1 MLRNPFVLNGYIG
14 KEYFCDREHEVQKLL
29 EHISNGVNV
38 TLVSPRRVGKTGLIE
53 HLFHQKEVEENYYTF
68 LIDIYATKTIEE
80 MVAQMAKSILST
92 LKSRS
97 EKALQ
102 SFSSIVQSLRPTMTF
117 DNLGNPSWSIGVG
130 EIQSPQ
136 NSLDEIF
143 RYIENADKPCI
154 VAIDEFQTI
163 SEYPD
168 VKAEALLRTYVQHC
182 HNAQF
187 IFAGSKRTMIV
198 EMFSKH
204 SRPFYQSTTI
214 MSVPK
219 LDIEK
224 YRSFAVSHFE
234 KGGKG
239 LSSDV
244 VDEVYDMFEG
254 VTWYLQRVMNKLYM
268 LTPTSETCDNHYI
281 PNAIEDILDENQMA
295 YEALLYQIPSRQKAL
310 LMAICAEGKASSITS
325 TAFVRKHSLSSSSSV
340 QSAIRGLLDKEL
352 VTSENGAYEV
362 YDKFLAIW
370 LNR

>member
-92 LKSRS
+92 LKS
-97 EKALQ
+97 
-102 SFSSIVQSLRPTMTF
+102 
-117 DNLGNPSWSIGVG
+117 
-130 EIQSPQ
+130 PQ
-136 NSLDEIF
+136 NSMDEIF

-163 SEYPD
+163 SEYPG

-224 YRSFAVSHFE
+224 YRAFAVSHFE

-239 LSSDV
+239 LSPDV

-295 YEALLYQIPSRQKAL
+295 YEALLYKIPSRQKAL

>member
-14 KEYFCDREHEVQKLL
+14 KEFFCDREHEVQKLL

-92 LKSRS
+92 LK
-97 EKALQ
+97 
-102 SFSSIVQSLRPTMTF
+102 
-117 DNLGNPSWSIGVG
+117 
-130 EIQSPQ
+130 SPQ

-224 YRSFAVSHFE
+224 YRAFAVSHFE

-239 LSSDV
+239 LSPDV

-352 VTSENGAYEV
+352 VTSENGSYEV

>member
-53 HLFHQKEVEENYYTF
+53 HLFHQKEVEGNYYTF

-92 LKSRS
+92 LK
-97 EKALQ
+97 
-102 SFSSIVQSLRPTMTF
+102 
-117 DNLGNPSWSIGVG
+117 
-130 EIQSPQ
+130 SPQ

-224 YRSFAVSHFE
+224 YRAFAVSHFE

-268 LTPTSETCDNHYI
+268 LTPTSETCDTHYI

-295 YEALLYQIPSRQKAL
+295 YEALLYQIPSR
-310 LMAICAEGKASSITS
+310 
-325 TAFVRKHSLSSSSSV
+325 
-340 QSAIRGLLDKEL
+340 
-352 VTSENGAYEV
+352 
-362 YDKFLAIW
+362 
-370 LNR
+370 

>member
-92 LKSRS
+92 LKS
-97 EKALQ
+97 
-102 SFSSIVQSLRPTMTF
+102 
-117 DNLGNPSWSIGVG
+117 
-130 EIQSPQ
+130 PQ

-224 YRSFAVSHFE
+224 YRPFAVSHFE

-239 LSSDV
+239 LSPDV

-268 LTPTSETCDNHYI
+268 LTPTSETCDTHYI

>member
-1 MLRNPFVLNGYIG
+1 MLKNPFVLNGYIG

-80 MVAQMAKSILST
+80 LVAQMAKSILST
-92 LKSRS
+92 LKS
-97 EKALQ
+97 
-102 SFSSIVQSLRPTMTF
+102 
-117 DNLGNPSWSIGVG
+117 
-130 EIQSPQ
+130 PQ
-136 NSLDEIF
+136 NSMDEIF

-163 SEYPD
+163 SEYPG

-219 LDIEK
+219 LDIDK
-224 YRSFAVSHFE
+224 YRAFAVSHFE

-239 LSSDV
+239 LSPDV
-244 VDEVYDMFEG
+244 VDEVYKMFEG

-268 LTPTSETCDNHYI
+268 LTPTSETCDSHYI

>member
-80 MVAQMAKSILST
+80 LVAQMAKSILST
-92 LKSRS
+92 LKS
-97 EKALQ
+97 
-102 SFSSIVQSLRPTMTF
+102 
-117 DNLGNPSWSIGVG
+117 
-130 EIQSPQ
+130 PQ
-136 NSLDEIF
+136 NSMDEIF

-163 SEYPD
+163 SEYPG

-219 LDIEK
+219 LDIDK
-224 YRSFAVSHFE
+224 YRAFAVSHFE

-239 LSSDV
+239 LSPDV
-244 VDEVYDMFEG
+244 VDEVYKMFEG

-268 LTPTSETCDNHYI
+268 LTPTSETCDSHYI

>member
-92 LKSRS
+92 LKS
-97 EKALQ
+97 
-102 SFSSIVQSLRPTMTF
+102 
-117 DNLGNPSWSIGVG
+117 
-130 EIQSPQ
+130 PQ

-224 YRSFAVSHFE
+224 YRAFAVSHFE

-239 LSSDV
+239 LSPDV

-268 LTPTSETCDNHYI
+268 LTPTSEMCDNHYI

>member
-1 MLRNPFVLNGYIG
+1 MLKNPFVLNGYIG

-80 MVAQMAKSILST
+80 LVAQMAKSILST
-92 LKSRS
+92 LKS
-97 EKALQ
+97 
-102 SFSSIVQSLRPTMTF
+102 
-117 DNLGNPSWSIGVG
+117 
-130 EIQSPQ
+130 PQ
-136 NSLDEIF
+136 NSMDEIF

-163 SEYPD
+163 SEYPG

-224 YRSFAVSHFE
+224 YRAFAVSHFE

-268 LTPTSETCDNHYI
+268 LTPTSETCDTHYI

>member
-92 LKSRS
+92 LKS
-97 EKALQ
+97 
-102 SFSSIVQSLRPTMTF
+102 
-117 DNLGNPSWSIGVG
+117 
-130 EIQSPQ
+130 PQ

-224 YRSFAVSHFE
+224 YRAFAVSHFE

-239 LSSDV
+239 LSPDV
-244 VDEVYDMFEG
+244 VDEVYEMFEG

>member
-1 MLRNPFVLNGYIG
+1 MVRNPFVLNGYVG
-14 KEYFCDREHEVQKLL
+14 REYFCDREQEVKKLL
-29 EHISNGVNV
+29 EHVSNGVNV

-102 SFSSIVQSLRPTMTF
+102 SFSAIVQYLRPTMSF
-117 DNLGNPSWSIGVG
+117 DNLGNPSWSIGIG
-130 EIQSPQ
+130 EIQNPQ
-136 NSLDEIF
+136 NSIDEIF
-143 RYIENADKPCI
+143 QYLENADKPCI

-163 SEYPD
+163 SEYPN

-219 LDIEK
+219 LDIDK

-234 KGGKG
+234 NGEKR
-239 LSSDV
+239 LSPDV
-244 VDEVYDMFEG
+244 VDEVYGRFDG
-254 VTWYLQRVMNKLYM
+254 ITWYLQRMMNKLYT
-268 LTPTSETCDNHYI
+268 LTPIGETCDKHYI
-281 PNAIEDILDENQMA
+281 PKAIEDILDENQMA

-310 LMAICAEGKASSITS
+310 LMAICAEGKSSSI
-325 TAFVRKHSLSSSSSV
+325 RRHSLSSSSSV
-340 QSAIRGLLDKEL
+340 QSAIRGLLEKEL
-352 VTSENGAYEV
+352 VTSENGSYEV
-362 YDKFLAIW
+362 YDKFLAMW
-370 LNR
+370 LYR

>member
-92 LKSRS
+92 LKS
-97 EKALQ
+97 
-102 SFSSIVQSLRPTMTF
+102 
-117 DNLGNPSWSIGVG
+117 
-130 EIQSPQ
+130 PQ
-136 NSLDEIF
+136 NSMDEIF

-163 SEYPD
+163 SEYPG

-219 LDIEK
+219 LDIDK
-224 YRSFAVSHFE
+224 YRAFAVSHFE

-239 LSSDV
+239 LSPDV
-244 VDEVYDMFEG
+244 VDEVYKMFEG

-268 LTPTSETCDNHYI
+268 LTPTSETCDTHYI

>member
-92 LKSRS
+92 LKS
-97 EKALQ
+97 
-102 SFSSIVQSLRPTMTF
+102 
-117 DNLGNPSWSIGVG
+117 
-130 EIQSPQ
+130 PQ

-224 YRSFAVSHFE
+224 YRPFAVSHFE

-268 LTPTSETCDNHYI
+268 LTPTSETCDTHYI

>member
-1 MLRNPFVLNGYIG
+1 MLKNPFVLNGYIG

-92 LKSRS
+92 LK
-97 EKALQ
+97 
-102 SFSSIVQSLRPTMTF
+102 
-117 DNLGNPSWSIGVG
+117 
-130 EIQSPQ
+130 SPQ

-224 YRSFAVSHFE
+224 YRAFAVSHFE

-239 LSSDV
+239 LSPDV
-244 VDEVYDMFEG
+244 VDEVYEMFEG

>member
-1 MLRNPFVLNGYIG
+1 MLKNPFVLNGYIG

-80 MVAQMAKSILST
+80 LVAQMAKSILST
-92 LKSRS
+92 LKS
-97 EKALQ
+97 
-102 SFSSIVQSLRPTMTF
+102 
-117 DNLGNPSWSIGVG
+117 
-130 EIQSPQ
+130 PQ
-136 NSLDEIF
+136 NSMDEIF

-163 SEYPD
+163 SEYPG

-219 LDIEK
+219 LDIDK
-224 YRSFAVSHFE
+224 YRAFAVSHFE

-239 LSSDV
+239 LSPDV
-244 VDEVYDMFEG
+244 VDEVYKMFEG

-281 PNAIEDILDENQMA
+281 PKAIEDILDENQMA

>member
-102 SFSSIVQSLRPTMTF
+102 SFSSIVQSLRPTMSF

-168 VKAEALLRTYVQHC
+168 VKAEALLRTYV
-182 HNAQF
+182 
-187 IFAGSKRTMIV
+187 
-198 EMFSKH
+198 
-204 SRPFYQSTTI
+204 
-214 MSVPK
+214 
-219 LDIEK
+219 
-224 YRSFAVSHFE
+224 
-234 KGGKG
+234 
-239 LSSDV
+239 
-244 VDEVYDMFEG
+244 
-254 VTWYLQRVMNKLYM
+254 
-268 LTPTSETCDNHYI
+268 
-281 PNAIEDILDENQMA
+281 
-295 YEALLYQIPSRQKAL
+295 
-310 LMAICAEGKASSITS
+310 
-325 TAFVRKHSLSSSSSV
+325 
-340 QSAIRGLLDKEL
+340 
-352 VTSENGAYEV
+352 
-362 YDKFLAIW
+362 
-370 LNR
+370 

>member
-92 LKSRS
+92 LKS
-97 EKALQ
+97 
-102 SFSSIVQSLRPTMTF
+102 
-117 DNLGNPSWSIGVG
+117 
-130 EIQSPQ
+130 PQ

-224 YRSFAVSHFE
+224 YRAFAVSHFE

-239 LSSDV
+239 LSPDV

-268 LTPTSETCDNHYI
+268 LTPTSETCDIHYI

-295 YEALLYQIPSRQKAL
+295 YEALIYQIPSRQKAL

>member
-1 MLRNPFVLNGYIG
+1 
-14 KEYFCDREHEVQKLL
+14 
-29 EHISNGVNV
+29 
-38 TLVSPRRVGKTGLIE
+38 
-53 HLFHQKEVEENYYTF
+53 
-68 LIDIYATKTIEE
+68 
-80 MVAQMAKSILST
+80 
-92 LKSRS
+92 
-97 EKALQ
+97 
-102 SFSSIVQSLRPTMTF
+102 
-117 DNLGNPSWSIGVG
+117 
-130 EIQSPQ
+130 
-136 NSLDEIF
+136 
-143 RYIENADKPCI
+143 
-154 VAIDEFQTI
+154 
-163 SEYPD
+163 
-168 VKAEALLRTYVQHC
+168 
-182 HNAQF
+182 
-187 IFAGSKRTMIV
+187 
-198 EMFSKH
+198 
-204 SRPFYQSTTI
+204 

-224 YRSFAVSHFE
+224 YRAFAVSHFE

-239 LSSDV
+239 LSPDV
-244 VDEVYDMFEG
+244 VDEVYEMFEG

>member
-92 LKSRS
+92 LKS
-97 EKALQ
+97 
-102 SFSSIVQSLRPTMTF
+102 
-117 DNLGNPSWSIGVG
+117 
-130 EIQSPQ
+130 PQ

-224 YRSFAVSHFE
+224 YRAFAVSHFE

-239 LSSDV
+239 LSPDV

-281 PNAIEDILDENQMA
+281 PNAIEDISD
-295 YEALLYQIPSRQKAL
+295 
-310 LMAICAEGKASSITS
+310 
-325 TAFVRKHSLSSSSSV
+325 
-340 QSAIRGLLDKEL
+340 
-352 VTSENGAYEV
+352 
-362 YDKFLAIW
+362 
-370 LNR
+370 

>member
-1 MLRNPFVLNGYIG
+1 MIRNPFVLNGYVG
-14 KEYFCDREHEVQKLL
+14 REYFCDREQEVKKLL
-29 EHISNGVNV
+29 EHVTNGINV

-102 SFSSIVQSLRPTMTF
+102 SFSSIVQSLRPTMSF
-117 DNLGNPSWSIGVG
+117 DNLGNPSWSIGIG
-130 EIQSPQ
+130 EIQNPH
-136 NSLDEIF
+136 NSIDEIF
-143 RYIENADKPCI
+143 CYLEKADKPCI

-163 SEYPD
+163 SEYPN

-219 LDIEK
+219 LDLVK
-224 YRSFAVSHFE
+224 YRNFALNHFE
-234 KGGKG
+234 NGEKR
-239 LSSDV
+239 LLPDV
-244 VDEVYDMFEG
+244 VDEVYERFDG
-254 VTWYLQRVMNKLYM
+254 ITWYLQRVMNKLYT
-268 LTPTSETCDNHYI
+268 LTPIGKTCDNHYI
-281 PNAIEDILDENQMA
+281 PKAIEDILDENQMA
-295 YEALLYQIPSRQKAL
+295 YEALLYQIPSKQKAL

-325 TAFVRKHSLSSSSSV
+325 TAFVQRHSLSSSSSV
-340 QSAIRGLLDKEL
+340 QSAIRGLLEKEL

-362 YDKFLAIW
+362 YDKFLAMW
-370 LNR
+370 LYR

>member
-14 KEYFCDREHEVQKLL
+14 KEFFCDREHEVQKLL

-92 LKSRS
+92 LK
-97 EKALQ
+97 
-102 SFSSIVQSLRPTMTF
+102 
-117 DNLGNPSWSIGVG
+117 
-130 EIQSPQ
+130 SPQ

-224 YRSFAVSHFE
+224 YRAFAVSHFE

-268 LTPTSETCDNHYI
+268 LTPTSETCDTHYI

>member
-14 KEYFCDREHEVQKLL
+14 KEFFCDREHEVQKLL

-92 LKSRS
+92 LK
-97 EKALQ
+97 
-102 SFSSIVQSLRPTMTF
+102 
-117 DNLGNPSWSIGVG
+117 N
-130 EIQSPQ
+130 PQ

-163 SEYPD
+163 SEYSD

-224 YRSFAVSHFE
+224 YRAFAVSHFE

>member
-92 LKSRS
+92 LKS
-97 EKALQ
+97 
-102 SFSSIVQSLRPTMTF
+102 
-117 DNLGNPSWSIGVG
+117 
-130 EIQSPQ
+130 PQ
-136 NSLDEIF
+136 NSMDEIF

-224 YRSFAVSHFE
+224 YRAFAVSHFE

-239 LSSDV
+239 LSPDV

>member
-14 KEYFCDREHEVQKLL
+14 KDYFCDREHEVQKLL

-92 LKSRS
+92 LK
-97 EKALQ
+97 
-102 SFSSIVQSLRPTMTF
+102 
-117 DNLGNPSWSIGVG
+117 
-130 EIQSPQ
+130 SPQ

-224 YRSFAVSHFE
+224 YRAFAVSHFE

-239 LSSDV
+239 LSPDV

>member
-92 LKSRS
+92 LKS
-97 EKALQ
+97 
-102 SFSSIVQSLRPTMTF
+102 
-117 DNLGNPSWSIGVG
+117 
-130 EIQSPQ
+130 PQ

-224 YRSFAVSHFE
+224 YRAFAVSHFE

-239 LSSDV
+239 LSPDV

-295 YEALLYQIPSRQKAL
+295 YEALIYQIPSRQKAL

>member
-92 LKSRS
+92 LKS
-97 EKALQ
+97 
-102 SFSSIVQSLRPTMTF
+102 
-117 DNLGNPSWSIGVG
+117 
-130 EIQSPQ
+130 PQ

-224 YRSFAVSHFE
+224 YRAFAVSHFE

-268 LTPTSETCDNHYI
+268 LTPTSETCDTHYI

>member
-92 LKSRS
+92 LKS
-97 EKALQ
+97 
-102 SFSSIVQSLRPTMTF
+102 
-117 DNLGNPSWSIGVG
+117 
-130 EIQSPQ
+130 PQ

-224 YRSFAVSHFE
+224 YRAFAVSHFE

-239 LSSDV
+239 LSPDV

-268 LTPTSETCDNHYI
+268 LTPTSETCDTHYI
-281 PNAIEDILDENQMA
+281 PKAIEDILDENQMA

>member
-92 LKSRS
+92 LKS
-97 EKALQ
+97 
-102 SFSSIVQSLRPTMTF
+102 
-117 DNLGNPSWSIGVG
+117 
-130 EIQSPQ
+130 PQ
-136 NSLDEIF
+136 NSMDEIF

-163 SEYPD
+163 SEYPG

-224 YRSFAVSHFE
+224 YRAFAVSHFE

-239 LSSDV
+239 LSPDV

>member
-14 KEYFCDREHEVQKLL
+14 KEYFCDREHEVQKLM

-92 LKSRS
+92 LK
-97 EKALQ
+97 
-102 SFSSIVQSLRPTMTF
+102 
-117 DNLGNPSWSIGVG
+117 
-130 EIQSPQ
+130 SPQ

-214 MSVPK
+214 MSVPN

-224 YRSFAVSHFE
+224 YRAFAVSHFE

-239 LSSDV
+239 LSPDV

>member
-14 KEYFCDREHEVQKLL
+14 KEFFCDREHEVQKLL

-92 LKSRS
+92 LK
-97 EKALQ
+97 
-102 SFSSIVQSLRPTMTF
+102 
-117 DNLGNPSWSIGVG
+117 
-130 EIQSPQ
+130 SPQ

-224 YRSFAVSHFE
+224 YRAFAVSHFE

-239 LSSDV
+239 LSLDV

>member
-92 LKSRS
+92 LKS
-97 EKALQ
+97 
-102 SFSSIVQSLRPTMTF
+102 
-117 DNLGNPSWSIGVG
+117 
-130 EIQSPQ
+130 PQ
-136 NSLDEIF
+136 NSMDEIF

-163 SEYPD
+163 SEYPG

-219 LDIEK
+219 LDIDK
-224 YRSFAVSHFE
+224 YRAFAVSHFE

-239 LSSDV
+239 LSPDV
-244 VDEVYDMFEG
+244 VDEVYKMFEG

-268 LTPTSETCDNHYI
+268 LTPTSETCDSHYI

>member
-92 LKSRS
+92 LKS
-97 EKALQ
+97 
-102 SFSSIVQSLRPTMTF
+102 
-117 DNLGNPSWSIGVG
+117 
-130 EIQSPQ
+130 PQ

-224 YRSFAVSHFE
+224 YRAFAVSHFE

-239 LSSDV
+239 LSPDV

-268 LTPTSETCDNHYI
+268 LTPKSETCDNHYI

>member
-14 KEYFCDREHEVQKLL
+14 KEFFCDREHEVQKLL

-92 LKSRS
+92 LK
-97 EKALQ
+97 
-102 SFSSIVQSLRPTMTF
+102 
-117 DNLGNPSWSIGVG
+117 
-130 EIQSPQ
+130 SPQ

-224 YRSFAVSHFE
+224 YRAFAVSHFE

-239 LSSDV
+239 LSPDV

>member
-53 HLFHQKEVEENYYTF
+53 HLFNQKEVEENYYTF

-92 LKSRS
+92 LK
-97 EKALQ
+97 
-102 SFSSIVQSLRPTMTF
+102 
-117 DNLGNPSWSIGVG
+117 
-130 EIQSPQ
+130 SPQ

-224 YRSFAVSHFE
+224 YRAFAVSHFE

-239 LSSDV
+239 LSPDV

>member
-92 LKSRS
+92 LKS
-97 EKALQ
+97 
-102 SFSSIVQSLRPTMTF
+102 
-117 DNLGNPSWSIGVG
+117 
-130 EIQSPQ
+130 PQ

-224 YRSFAVSHFE
+224 YRAFAVSHFE

-352 VTSENGAYEV
+352 VTSENGSYEV

>member
-14 KEYFCDREHEVQKLL
+14 KDYFCDREHEVQKLL

-53 HLFHQKEVEENYYTF
+53 HLFHQKEVEGNYYTF

-92 LKSRS
+92 LK
-97 EKALQ
+97 
-102 SFSSIVQSLRPTMTF
+102 
-117 DNLGNPSWSIGVG
+117 
-130 EIQSPQ
+130 SPQ

-224 YRSFAVSHFE
+224 YRAFAVSHFE